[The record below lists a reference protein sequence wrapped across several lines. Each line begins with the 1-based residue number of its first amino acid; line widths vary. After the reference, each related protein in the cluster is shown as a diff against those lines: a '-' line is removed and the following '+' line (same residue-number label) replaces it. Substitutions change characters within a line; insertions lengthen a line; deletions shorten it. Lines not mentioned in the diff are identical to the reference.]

1 MFTGIIS
8 EVGEVARVAV
18 SGAGGRIRIKG
29 RETARALSPGDSVA
43 VEGVCLTAAEVGAD
57 FFEADVSAETA
68 TTTTLGELRAGAA
81 VNLEL
86 ATPAGGRLGG
96 HLVQGHVDGVGG
108 VAALT
113 PSGDGY
119 LLKLAVPPEISRYVV
134 EKGPVAVA
142 GISLTAV
149 GVSDGVFG
157 AAIIPYTYENTTFK
171 HRRPGDRINVE
182 VDLIAKYVERFLGSS
197 SGRGLTLERLAELGY
212 GD

>member
-8 EVGEVARVAV
+8 EVGEVARAAV

-86 ATPAGGRLGG
+86 ATPAGGTLGG
-96 HLVQGHVDGVGG
+96 HLVQGHVDGVGA
-108 VAALT
+108 VTALT
-113 PSGDGY
+113 RSGDGY

-149 GVSDGVFG
+149 GVGDGAFR

-182 VDLIAKYVERFLGSS
+182 VDLIAKYVERFLGLS
-197 SGRGLTLERLAELGY
+197 SGRGLTRERLAELGY

>member
-8 EVGEVARVAV
+8 EVGEVARLAV

-43 VEGVCLTAAEVGAD
+43 VDGVCLTAAEAGAD

-68 TTTTLGELRAGAA
+68 ATTTLGELRAGGA

-86 ATPAGGRLGG
+86 ATPADGRLGG
-96 HLVQGHVDGVGG
+96 HFVQGHVDGVGK
-108 VAALT
+108 VAAVT

-119 LLKLAVPPEISRYVV
+119 LFRFAVPPELGRYVV
-134 EKGPVAVA
+134 EKGSVAVA

-149 GVSDGVFG
+149 DVGDGAFA
-157 AAIIPYTYENTTFK
+157 AAIVPHTYESTTLK
-171 HRRPGDRINVE
+171 RRRPGDRVNVE
-182 VDLIAKYVERFLGSS
+182 VDLIAKYVERFLASS
-197 SGRGLTLERLAELGY
+197 AGRGVTLERLAELGY